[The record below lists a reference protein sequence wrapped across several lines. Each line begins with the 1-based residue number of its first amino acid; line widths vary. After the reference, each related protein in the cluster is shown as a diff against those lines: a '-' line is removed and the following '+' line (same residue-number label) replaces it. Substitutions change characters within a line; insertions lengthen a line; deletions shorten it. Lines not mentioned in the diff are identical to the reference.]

1 MKRLTLMLVTGAAAA
16 VVATGC
22 SSSIVNTGGDTS
34 CKDFN
39 GQDEAKQNDELT
51 KMLKDEKG
59 ADPTSLEITAT
70 RIAVSTYCKTLGT
83 PDTKIKDTPH
93 G

>member
-1 MKRLTLMLVTGAAAA
+1 MKRLTMILATGAAAA
-16 VVATGC
+16 ALATGC
-22 SSSIVNTGGDTS
+22 SSTIVNTGGDTT

-39 GQDEAKQNDELT
+39 AQDDSKQGDAVT

-59 ADPTSLEITAT
+59 ADPSNLEITAT
-70 RIAVSTYCKTLGT
+70 RVAVSTYCKTLGT
-83 PDTKIKDTPH
+83 PDTKIKDAPH